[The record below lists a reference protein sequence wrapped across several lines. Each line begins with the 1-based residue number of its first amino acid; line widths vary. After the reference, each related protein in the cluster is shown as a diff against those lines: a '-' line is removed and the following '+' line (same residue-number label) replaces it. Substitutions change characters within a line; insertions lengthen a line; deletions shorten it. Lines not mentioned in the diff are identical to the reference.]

1 MKRSRAFI
9 LSEQLLAILL
19 QAGFILVLCMS
30 FYLLTTFYAQSQQI
44 MTARN
49 HAERVISF
57 VDNKI
62 RYAGLGLWR
71 CGSPKVIWSRLDKIE
86 MLRLNTSKNKAYK
99 LPISLKW
106 VKDGV
111 YKNTYDIPIKDAA
124 QREGDML
131 TLLYA
136 QKDLSTLEDSEV
148 ISAFQSATQLIP
160 ETYSSGAYAGN
171 VKGTLP
177 LLDASTTNLQRI
189 TESKLFKFRTSN
201 IEKNIKKYAV
211 MESLGFP
218 MCLNVYVKSGNI
230 HRNLPVCIFNVP
242 EEESNNIVVPAGGEL
257 MGLNCMQMFVHGTDG
272 VDEGRQFAYRE
283 LQEGGAA
290 WDKTYNQEKNILDIY
305 MKRDKDNNTFTLWVL
320 ATGGYD
326 ANLNNPRPETWP
338 DNANPRL
345 STYDSDK
352 IQTAKDAKEAWDNS
366 DYRHHIVYVSR
377 ASWKLNNLEKFN
389 WGDD

>member
-71 CGSPKVIWSRLDKIE
+71 CGSPEIICKRLDKIN
-86 MLRLNTSKNKAYK
+86 MLRLSTSTNRAHK
-99 LPISLKW
+99 LPIALKW
-106 VKDGV
+106 LKDGKEV
-111 YKNTYDIPIKDAA
+111 IPLKDAA

-136 QKDLSTLEDSEV
+136 QRDLSSGSGEV
-148 ISAFQSATQLIP
+148 ISAFSESRNLEWKSSSSANYLEAANIT
-160 ETYSSGAYAGN
+160 
-171 VKGTLP
+171 
-177 LLDASTTNLQRI
+177 LLDQDNGR
-189 TESKLFKFRTSN
+189 
-201 IEKNIKKYAV
+201 
-211 MESLGFP
+211 
-218 MCLNVYVKSGNI
+218 
-230 HRNLPVCIFNVP
+230 
-242 EEESNNIVVPAGGEL
+242 NNIVNNSIFNFKDNDEKDIRGYALMESVGLPMYLQGISEKWITLWVYVPDLTSSPSEEIIVPAGGEL

-389 WGDD
+389 WGDDD

>member
-62 RYAGLGLWR
+62 RYAGLGLWGCR
-71 CGSPKVIWSRLDKIE
+71 SPEEIGTTLKEIG
-86 MLRLNTSKNKAYK
+86 MLSFTYKLGRAYK

-106 VKDGV
+106 LKDGKEEV
-111 YKNTYDIPIKDAA
+111 PLNDAA
-124 QREGDML
+124 QEEGDML

-136 QKDLSTLEDSEV
+136 QKDLSSGGSEV
-148 ISAFQSATQLIP
+148 VSAFSEAKKIKW
-160 ETYSSGAYAGN
+160 ESSSTYLEAAN
-171 VKGTLP
+171 IK
-177 LLDASTTNLQRI
+177 LLDKNDGRDNLVNNSI
-189 TESKLFKFRTSN
+189 FSFKKN
-201 IEKNIKKYAV
+201 NEKDIKRYAL
-211 MESLGFP
+211 MESVGFP
-218 MCLNVYVKSGNI
+218 MYLKKVSEMRVTLLVYVP
-230 HRNLPVCIFNVP
+230 NLLSPSR
-242 EEESNNIVVPAGGEL
+242 EEITIPAGGEL

-283 LQEGGAA
+283 LTKDGIG
-290 WDKTYNQEKNILDIY
+290 WKDTYNQEKNILDIY

-326 ANLNNPRPETWP
+326 ANLNTERPETWP
-338 DNANPRL
+338 KEANPQGD
-345 STYDSDK
+345 TDDEA
-352 IQTAKDAKEAWDNS
+352 QEAWRNH

-377 ASWKLNNLEKFN
+377 ASWKLNNLENFN
-389 WGDD
+389 WGDDD